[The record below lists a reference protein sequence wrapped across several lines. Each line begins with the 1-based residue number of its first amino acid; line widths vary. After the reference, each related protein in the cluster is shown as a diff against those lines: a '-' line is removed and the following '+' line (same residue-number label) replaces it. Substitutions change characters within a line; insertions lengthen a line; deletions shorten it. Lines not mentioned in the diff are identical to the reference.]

1 MGPEERTAIGR
12 IMGHE
17 EACLE
22 ACHLPSRRV
31 PSVAAHPSRRN
42 RRCPRSCQPAAAFE
56 SLKRS
61 KTDLHATTSLQ
72 QPKLLQSRLAR
83 RLRGSLLGSAFVRSS
98 RALVRRDRA
107 HTETEATDDF
117 QLVDREDPPTPQDP
131 PRRSVQSSRTSFT
144 VNLTQV
150 EEHNPPIEQPRPR
163 SLLARIKTRLSRSYS
178 CRRKPQSVVLEFPAP
193 PTHLPEQPPRLP
205 AILPAKK
212 TSTHHSARSVHA
224 TPSEAHSEHQSPEPQ
239 SVHEANRPA
248 TSDEPESSPPDDFE
262 RVDPASLTASPS
274 FPFIFSI
281 SRTSSRASFIP
292 ASPSWL
298 SRNVLIRRSST
309 QTTVSRDVPES
320 RPVNPTPP
328 STPSTPGTPGSP
340 PLPIPPKLIVTS
352 HENSPPLSPLD
363 LTREEF
369 ITPRESFLCR
379 SDSYRRS
386 SQSLTPRVSR
396 ASLHIHRLSWRNS
409 YCERTG
415 TVHSELLLRTD
426 VPSSHEDSTPSP
438 TSDLTATSPTVAD
451 TPETPARYIQH
462 RVYFPTPD
470 ANADDSPPHITLSPD
485 LWNAYVTIL
494 SETRQNSPLLQPQ
507 RTMDFTGSKRN
518 DVVDIGGDF
527 DYSGMKW
534 FQDAP
539 PREAPPPPQAMYNPS
554 PAVVEQNEAFEFALR
569 SAPNVLYAR
578 YKQYG
583 QLGVLAWCSEFS
595 ELIDSLKELGFQG
608 NMFVATRSQA
618 LRTCEEI
625 MRLKL
630 DIEMQIIV
638 MYLSSQVARL
648 RRFLDSEGQWN
659 DYPIPQ
665 FPLEPRQYT

>member
-1 MGPEERTAIGR
+1 MSPVERTVIAR
-12 IMGHE
+12 IMGH
-17 EACLE
+17 AAGGLE
-22 ACHLPSRRV
+22 AS
-31 PSVAAHPSRRN
+31 AIPSRRN
-42 RRCPRSCQPAAAFE
+42 RRAPRSCQPAAAPE
-56 SLKRS
+56 PLKRS
-61 KTDLHATTSLQ
+61 KSDLVATTSLQ
-72 QPKLLQSRLAR
+72 QPKLFQSRLAR
-83 RLRGSLLGSAFVRSS
+83 RLRGSLLGSAFL
-98 RALVRRDRA
+98 ALVRRDRA

-117 QLVDREDPPTPQDP
+117 QVVDREDPPTPPDP
-131 PRRSVQSSRTSFT
+131 PRRSVQSTRTSFT
-144 VNLTQV
+144 VNITPV

-178 CRRKPQSVVLEFPAP
+178 LLEFPVPPCCLPDQVPRLPEASPAEKRLNPPPSVHSIASEARTERQLPKPQS
-193 PTHLPEQPPRLP
+193 THAVSRD
-205 AILPAKK
+205 
-212 TSTHHSARSVHA
+212 HA
-224 TPSEAHSEHQSPEPQ
+224 
-239 SVHEANRPA
+239 NNF
-248 TSDEPESSPPDDFE
+248 D
-262 RVDPASLTASPS
+262 RVDPASLTASPAL
-274 FPFIFSI
+274 PVIFSI
-281 SRTSSRASFIP
+281 SRTSSRGSFIP
-292 ASPSWL
+292 SSPSWL
-298 SRNVLIRRSST
+298 SRNVLPSQSSEG
-309 QTTVSRDVPES
+309 PAS

-328 STPSTPGTPGSP
+328 STPSTPGSPGSP
-340 PLPIPPKLIVTS
+340 PLPIPPKLVVTS
-352 HENSPPLSPLD
+352 HEDSPPLSPLD
-363 LTREEF
+363 LSRDEF
-369 ITPRESFLCR
+369 ITPRESYFCR
-379 SDSYRRS
+379 TDSYQRSRESLRRPT
-386 SQSLTPRVSR
+386 SLTPRISR

-438 TSDLTATSPTVAD
+438 SSDLTATSPTVAE
-451 TPETPARYIQH
+451 TPESTTRYIQH

-470 ANADDSPPHITLSPD
+470 PNEDDSPPHITLSPD

-494 SETRQNSPLLQPQ
+494 SETRQNSPLLHPQ
-507 RTMDFTGSKRN
+507 RTMDFPGSKRN

-539 PREAPPPPQAMYNPS
+539 PREAAPPPPTMYNPS

-595 ELIDSLKELGFQG
+595 ELIDALKELGFQG

-618 LRTCEEI
+618 LRTCEEVL
-625 MRLKL
+625 RLKL